1 MVAIPMPRSFMASAL
16 LSMGGVSMGYIYAGI
31 VGVVVGLVIGKFL
44 FTTRHNLDTQR
55 CSWD

>member
-1 MVAIPMPRSFMASAL
+1 MASAL